1 MIRLM
6 LNDVARIREMHFQVD
21 FYKKDFE
28 KVTSLLLT
36 KPVSYGEAIKCL
48 SIVIDSGVFK
58 L

>member
-1 MIRLM
+1 M

>member
-1 MIRLM
+1 
-6 LNDVARIREMHFQVD
+6 MHFQVD
-21 FYKKDFE
+21 FYNKKDFE